1 MLEGFEGD
9 LGLEV
14 GLVVNQVN
22 FKAVESRYKGLSVWV
37 EGDCEGDVRLSG
49 HVHS

>member
-1 MLEGFEGD
+1 MLQSFEGD

-14 GLVVNQVN
+14 GLVINQVN

-37 EGDCEGDVRLSG
+37 EGDSERDIRLSG